1 MFDFVYKPATFKI
14 AFAVMPPTQK
24 KPLAA
29 RLCEIPVAI
38 YTNIRFKIKQLLLS
52 TTKQTNT
59 WKEEVWKKAAL
70 SLDAAAL

>member
-1 MFDFVYKPATFKI
+1 MI
-14 AFAVMPPTQK
+14 AFAVMPPAQK

-38 YTNIRFKIKQLLLS
+38 YTCLRFKIKQFLLS

-59 WKEEVWKKAAL
+59 WKEEVWKKTALYLDDAAL
-70 SLDAAAL
+70 